1 MELPLI
7 ARVECR
13 SEGGPEER
21 PVAVWIG
28 GRRIAVRDLVDD
40 AVLGGRTA
48 GLPLT
53 RCVRVELEDGE
64 RLRLLRVLPEGEWRV
79 LRLEE

>member
-13 SEGGPEER
+13 SEGLPEEY

-28 GRRIAVRDLVDD
+28 GRRVAVREVVDD
-40 AVLGGRTA
+40 AVLGGRAA
-48 GLPLT
+48 GQPAT
-53 RCVRVELEDGE
+53 RRVRVELDDGE
-64 RLRLLRVLPEGEWRV
+64 RLRLLRALPEGEWRV
-79 LRLEE
+79 MRLEE